1 MATDEHKHIQPADH
15 SDEHD
20 GMIKHTAV
28 HPSGWATALL
38 WPFRHWRLLII
49 IVMLGLVAFIV
60 RQIRSI
66 AEGEDT
72 LLDVKHSV
80 AIEQTPEEVRALRD
94 IGQWE
99 FMAINTEELVER
111 HEAHTF
117 GDKHLVKVFRGT
129 LRLGIDMKQA
139 PADWF
144 TEDTITVPA
153 GKRGAAL
160 LLPDV
165 TLLDTTFID
174 EARTTTFYEDGRFD
188 AKAKQALYDEAAK
201 AMKARAL
208 TEENITTTRNA
219 AKVQFTHIF
228 QALGYDIVT
237 VNFVAAP

>member
-1 MATDEHKHIQPADH
+1 MATDEHKHIQPTDH
-15 SDEHD
+15 ADEHD
-20 GMIKHTAV
+20 EMIRRTEV
-28 HPSGWATALL
+28 HPSGCATALM
-38 WPFRHWRLLII
+38 WPFKHWRLLAFF
-49 IVMLGLVAFIV
+49 VALGLTAFII
-60 RQIRSI
+60 RQIRTM
-66 AEGEDT
+66 AEGESS
-72 LLDVKHSV
+72 LLDVQHSV

-144 TEDTITVPA
+144 TIDTINVPA
-153 GKRGAAL
+153 GKRAAVL
-160 LLPDV
+160 QLPDV
-165 TLLDTTFID
+165 TLLDTAFID

-208 TEENITTTRNA
+208 TEENITATRNA

-237 VNFVAAP
+237 VNFIEK